1 MKRPARGRK
10 AKQQVSG
17 RVMAPGGSVMACR
30 VAALCWLVVT
40 SAESFPELYERLE
53 SHEGRAIMER
63 AVAAATMLPEF
74 ETSEGRTVAMTLL
87 KELRTKLELFGNAM
101 DYEMPQEACGAP
113 EAAMLPEFESSE
125 GYTVAMTLLKELAT
139 KLELFGNAMDY
150 EMPQEACGAPEA
162 ARAALEQ
169 CSCEVLEI
177 LGSAEVK
184 LLQPACLGR
193 YTRAEVYTRRLK
205 HLPEYRVEHCTLCS
219 VKAPALHTLAP
230 AGGLV

>member
-53 SHEGRAIMER
+53 SHEGRAIME

-87 KELRTKLELFGNAM
+87 KELR
-101 DYEMPQEACGAP
+101 
-113 EAAMLPEFESSE
+113 
-125 GYTVAMTLLKELAT
+125 T